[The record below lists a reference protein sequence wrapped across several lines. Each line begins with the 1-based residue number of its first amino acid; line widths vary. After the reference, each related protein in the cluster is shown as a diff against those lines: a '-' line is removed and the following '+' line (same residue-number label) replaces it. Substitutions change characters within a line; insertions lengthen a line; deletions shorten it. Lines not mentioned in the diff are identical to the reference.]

1 MYIVPLTPP
10 ENYYCASPAH
20 GQFSHFA
27 IQIKIVGALVK
38 SSTSLSREIET
49 ECRDHLFILN
59 KDGKDNDFLV
69 LTGFGSDLGFDGTLT
84 IFTFHQREI

>member
-1 MYIVPLTPP
+1 MPLTPP

-27 IQIKIVGALVK
+27 IQIKIGGALVK
-38 SSTSLSREIET
+38 TSTSLSREIET

-69 LTGFGSDLGFDGTLT
+69 LTGFWSDLGFDGTLT